1 MLWLLLALVASIV
14 MLAPPPP
21 VKMLLGCHPDHG
33 ASAETIEVRPQ
44 HDRPWR
50 AGAAHR
56 RVMGSILLLSQE
68 GTATAHTATAMLP
81 HRIAATV
88 FGGEYSAELSA
99 DGKWLTWSDCDAW
112 IFRGPRPVPRAEG
125 AGSERVAWGRID
137 HLGLTGW
144 VPLDDATVG
153 PASLATTVANPVAD
167 AELRTG

>member
-1 MLWLLLALVASIV
+1 M
-14 MLAPPPP
+14 
-21 VKMLLGCHPDHG
+21 
-33 ASAETIEVRPQ
+33 
-44 HDRPWR
+44 
-50 AGAAHR
+50 
-56 RVMGSILLLSQE
+56 LLSQE

-99 DGKWLTWSDCDAW
+99 DGKWLTWSNGDAW

-125 AGSERVAWGRID
+125 AGSERVTWGRID